1 METIRSA
8 TTHYIEPG
16 KFLLLENALGN
27 PDLIQ
32 CSVSSDCRVT
42 IVDQNNF
49 PLDELEQWPVFQLTT
64 SDIKLN
70 NGDGPYN
77 IYLVVPTADNTVTGS
92 ASIGYSIYSIDRDG
106 YRITE
111 DGKKELVGSPRYK
124 YYYTGSVSAQGGKP
138 DAETTPAEKG
148 RVIEMDLGVTP
159 PATDIPGSLYDY
171 DKIFEI
177 DKVDPSNSNTW
188 LLTILSV
195 IKKMTV
201 RVINVTSKLV
211 FQKGNDSKELTD
223 VAVDKDS
230 GVDSKVE
237 NDIIASTAWVNKEFE
252 RNTSLYDAKYLFK
265 DREDSTNF
273 LLKLLGGVI
282 TDKIESQNFISGA
295 LGTGFQVKRDPKTG
309 RSYAEF
315 DEIYVRLKAVFES
328 LTIKELQSVGGEI
341 LLTLASIECTKVEDS
356 SAVPTYDS
364 ENARLYD
371 SDGKAL
377 FVPKVENGVYRCY
390 FTADDGEKAIINQF
404 AVGDL
409 AQCRQFNIKE
419 GAYTGVSNR
428 YYWRYVVA
436 VGDNYIDLS
445 VDDCAEGSDIPQA
458 GDKIIQLGHRTDP
471 ARQNAILLSAYG
483 LTAPTIQM
491 LQGIN
496 SYSLDGKAVKEEGFD
511 QETQQFYSKN
521 YGRSYIGT
529 KERTSYIE
537 YTPENGV
544 EMNNGTIKLHLDEN
558 NVWEVNK
565 KCINIIGDK
574 NGKHIEINP
583 ETRSIDIFDEKNN
596 KVTTLDGSNY
606 VGRDFWGGDMPV
618 LSIIN
623 IPIEIEGTT
632 GFGVLWNYSLC
643 ERIHITNTTTELKY
657 GLIADIAITG
667 DDSKDYIS
675 MSFEIQVYPDMT
687 SNTPSNTIVI
697 EKIKKEKDFT
707 GTLINVESSIVLP
720 MGFVEVKCSGSARKS
735 DYNNVNTLKVRRYIT
750 SLVTNVYI
758 SKYFANGLVLGDSS
772 NNIFSVINEDDTDTL
787 TGQETRL
794 DIHAYNYYSGIKIV
808 RNGVF
813 LKNNQHWGVMP
824 SVIFNGRVWGSAQAR
839 LDGGKSWNGDFPT
852 MTREST
858 GTYKF
863 VFPSSWDSLS
873 LTLNKYYL
881 LLTPIATTGSATHL
895 AVYHMEISHFI
906 VTSVSINNAV
916 FQNADFWIEMKWMN

>member
-49 PLDELEQWPVFQLTT
+49 PLDELEQWPVFRLTT

-77 IYLVVPTADNTVTGS
+77 IYLVVPTSDNTVTGS
-92 ASIGYSIYSIDRDG
+92 ASIGYSIYSIDRNG
-106 YRITE
+106 YRVTE
-111 DGKKELVGSPRYK
+111 NGEKELVGSPRYK

-138 DAETTPAEKG
+138 DAETTPAGKG

-177 DKVDPSNSNTW
+177 DKVDPSNSNSW

-223 VAVDKDS
+223 VAVDEDS
-230 GVDSKVE
+230 GIDSKVE

-252 RNTSLYDAKYLFK
+252 RNTLLYDAKYLFK

-282 TDKIESQNFISGA
+282 TDKIESQNFISGT
-295 LGTGFQVKRDPKTG
+295 LGTGFLVKRDPKTG

-356 SAVPTYDS
+356 SAVPAYDS

-371 SDGKAL
+371 ADGKAL

-419 GAYTGVSNR
+419 GVYTGVSNR

-436 VGDNYIDLS
+436 IGDNYIDLS
-445 VDDCAEGSDIPQA
+445 VDDCAEGSDIPQV

-491 LQGIN
+491 LQGID

-511 QETQQFYSKN
+511 QETQQFYSKT
-521 YGRSYIGT
+521 YGRSYVGAQD
-529 KERTSYIE
+529 ESSYMKFIPGE
-537 YTPENGV
+537 GVKIKGDVELTEGSKIYWESILNSPEWINRWTT
-544 EMNNGTIKLHLDEN
+544 NGTT
-558 NVWEVNK
+558 
-565 KCINIIGDK
+565 IGDDFMASPEGFFGRKDEDGKLTGILLGKDVTVDGKVRTGIFALVDNKPVFELDPITKQYHFIGKVEADSGRIGNLLIDGNILK
-574 NGKHIEINP
+574 N
-583 ETRSIDIFDEKNN
+583 
-596 KVTTLDGSNY
+596 SNFST
-606 VGRDFWGGDMPV
+606 G
-618 LSIIN
+618 
-623 IPIEIEGTT
+623 IEIESGDGRSLNMGGLYGSLISMRLDSSTDGRGNYGLSISSYGTNNVCLSILANTGSKFAIDSIGPHRFYQREGEVWDAPGVLAAANISSEGVIQQKWGEGAGFIYSYKQTT
-632 GFGVLWNYSLC
+632 GRY
-643 ERIHITNTTTELKY
+643 RIDHGIGHLEYFVNITPMGDLKAHIENK
-657 GLIADIAITG
+657 GI
-667 DDSKDYIS
+667 
-675 MSFEIQVYPDMT
+675 
-687 SNTPSNTIVI
+687 
-697 EKIKKEKDFT
+697 
-707 GTLINVESSIVLP
+707 
-720 MGFVEVKCSGSARKS
+720 GFVE
-735 DYNNVNTLKVRRYIT
+735 I
-750 SLVTNVYI
+750 
-758 SKYFANGLVLGDSS
+758 
-772 NNIFSVINEDDTDTL
+772 
-787 TGQETRL
+787 
-794 DIHAYNYYSGIKIV
+794 GIK
-808 RNGVF
+808 
-813 LKNNQHWGVMP
+813 K
-824 SVIFNGRVWGSAQAR
+824 
-839 LDGGKSWNGDFPT
+839 
-852 MTREST
+852 
-858 GTYKF
+858 
-863 VFPSSWDSLS
+863 
-873 LTLNKYYL
+873 
-881 LLTPIATTGSATHL
+881 LTPYYASMDYEHPNYRFDYTNGAFEIAFFGRNTYSE
-895 AVYHMEISHFI
+895 Y
-906 VTSVSINNAV
+906 N
-916 FQNADFWIEMKWMN
+916 K

>member
-27 PDLIQ
+27 SDLIQ

-49 PLDELEQWPVFQLTT
+49 PLDELEQWPVFRLTT

-77 IYLVVPTADNTVTGS
+77 IYLVVPTSDNTVTGS
-92 ASIGYSIYSIDRDG
+92 ASIGYSIYSIDRNG
-106 YRITE
+106 YRVTE
-111 DGKKELVGSPRYK
+111 NGEKELVGSPRYK

-138 DAETTPAEKG
+138 DAETTPAGKG

-177 DKVDPSNSNTW
+177 DKVDPSNSNSW

-230 GVDSKVE
+230 GIDSKVE

-252 RNTSLYDAKYLFK
+252 RNTLLYDAKYLFK

-295 LGTGFQVKRDPKTG
+295 LGTGFLVKRDPKTG

-315 DEIYVRLKAVFES
+315 DEIYVRLKAIFES

-356 SAVPTYDS
+356 SAVPAYDS

-371 SDGKAL
+371 ADGKAL

-419 GAYTGVSNR
+419 GVYTGVSNR

-436 VGDNYIDLS
+436 IGDNYIDLS
-445 VDDCAEGSDIPQA
+445 VDDCAEGSDIPQV

-491 LQGIN
+491 LQGID

-511 QETQQFYSKN
+511 QETQQFYSKT
-521 YGRSYIGT
+521 YGRSYVGAQD
-529 KERTSYIE
+529 ESSYMKFIPGE
-537 YTPENGV
+537 GVKIKGDVELTEGSKIYWESILNSPEWINRWTT
-544 EMNNGTIKLHLDEN
+544 NGTT
-558 NVWEVNK
+558 
-565 KCINIIGDK
+565 IGDDFMASPEGFFGRKDEDGKLTGILLGKDVTVDGKVRTGIFALVDNKPVFELDPITKQYHFIGKVEADSGRIGNLLIDGNILK
-574 NGKHIEINP
+574 N
-583 ETRSIDIFDEKNN
+583 
-596 KVTTLDGSNY
+596 SNFST
-606 VGRDFWGGDMPV
+606 G
-618 LSIIN
+618 
-623 IPIEIEGTT
+623 IEIESGDGRSLNMGGLYGSLISMRLDSSTDGRGNYGLSISSYGTNNVCLSILANTGSKFAIDSIGPHRFYQREGEVWDAPGVLAAANISSEGVIQQKWGEGAGFIYSYKQTT
-632 GFGVLWNYSLC
+632 GRY
-643 ERIHITNTTTELKY
+643 RIDHGIGHLEYFVNITPMGDLKAHIENK
-657 GLIADIAITG
+657 GI
-667 DDSKDYIS
+667 
-675 MSFEIQVYPDMT
+675 
-687 SNTPSNTIVI
+687 
-697 EKIKKEKDFT
+697 
-707 GTLINVESSIVLP
+707 
-720 MGFVEVKCSGSARKS
+720 GFVE
-735 DYNNVNTLKVRRYIT
+735 I
-750 SLVTNVYI
+750 
-758 SKYFANGLVLGDSS
+758 
-772 NNIFSVINEDDTDTL
+772 
-787 TGQETRL
+787 
-794 DIHAYNYYSGIKIV
+794 GIK
-808 RNGVF
+808 
-813 LKNNQHWGVMP
+813 K
-824 SVIFNGRVWGSAQAR
+824 
-839 LDGGKSWNGDFPT
+839 
-852 MTREST
+852 
-858 GTYKF
+858 
-863 VFPSSWDSLS
+863 
-873 LTLNKYYL
+873 
-881 LLTPIATTGSATHL
+881 LTPYYASMDYEHPNYRFDYTNGAFEIAFFGRNTYSE
-895 AVYHMEISHFI
+895 Y
-906 VTSVSINNAV
+906 N
-916 FQNADFWIEMKWMN
+916 K